1 MREDINTEMSK
12 KYAKSLSSLK
22 AKIRKLEDRKE
33 LHSLRI
39 KALYNQVADSLL
51 GKSVYNPEII
61 SESILNEKEQLDLAE
76 REISVLKEEVK
87 DTDTLRSSLSLRVEE
102 FRNILQDFECAEL
115 DKKRLIIKKL
125 IDKVIVGKGDGEG
138 VKYNIDIHLNEW
150 YADLI

>member
-1 MREDINTEMSK
+1 MVNEQR
-12 KYAKSLSSLK
+12 L
-22 AKIRKLEDRKE
+22 RKLEDRKE

-125 IDKVIVGKGDGEG
+125 IDKVIVGKGDGERT
-138 VKYNIDIHLNEW
+138 KYNIDIHLNEW